1 MSHIRVKLVR
11 RATPRAQ
18 IASSGKLVSISQ
30 VTITS
35 GIVISHCIDYAF
47 AESQGIS
54 PNCSAQL
61 ATYGGA
67 DRGHRLGDRAASH
80 PVASL
85 VVYVE
90 SDAGPAKRL

>member
-54 PNCSAQL
+54 PTVQPNLRLMGALIVGIGL
-61 ATYGGA
+61 AIVQQVT
-67 DRGHRLGDRAASH
+67 RWPAS
-80 PVASL
+80 
-85 VVYVE
+85 
-90 SDAGPAKRL
+90 